1 MNTQDSIN
9 YVESDLVISLK
20 VGNAKTIPDTDD
32 IKDVIQKALVNAYPG
47 HYLKCTVE
55 TEKNSSFTILSSP
68 RARMS
73 LYVLRHKRTGVE
85 YYCTGVY
92 KNLWYMLKQMLVR
105 HVTRDSHKRRSKTE
119 ALIQKHNLT
128 NIPSPG
134 SYGTVKEFG
143 EAKKF
148 YASKLTIDYLK
159 TEWVIEKLGDDFS
172 RHEAEK
178 IIGKAIKEDEAVE
191 RVLNVK
197 SSISR

>member
-32 IKDVIQKALVNAYPG
+32 IKDVIQKALTKAYPG

-55 TEKNSSFTILSSP
+55 TKKNSSFTILSSP

-85 YYCTGVY
+85 YYCTGAY

-105 HVTRDSHKRRSKTE
+105 HVTFARHKRRSETE
-119 ALIQKHNLT
+119 ALIQKHNLV
-128 NIPSPG
+128 NMFAPN
-134 SYGTVKEFG
+134 SYENLTAFSKVKS
-143 EAKKF
+143 A
-148 YASKLTIDYLK
+148 YASRLTIDYLK

-178 IIGKAIKEDEAVE
+178 IIEKAIKEDEAVE